1 MEKRWIRIQFSK
13 LGEIKYIS
21 HLDLGRTFMRALR
34 RAGVPL
40 WYSEGF
46 TPHPKLNFALP
57 LSVGSESEGELLDIA
72 VPADA
77 PEGCMA
83 PLAEELPA
91 GLKVLQLWEN
101 PSRKLSCVEYA
112 RYRLEF
118 PQGAAM
124 AEALRERLQ
133 QPLPVSKRSKK
144 GDLTVDVA
152 SALCEW
158 SVKEQGEDLVLSLLL
173 PAGGERGIWNPEL
186 LLKALEGEEAFA
198 PLCQNCRLVREALY
212 DGEKKLFCE

>member
-1 MEKRWIRIQFSK
+1 MEKRWIRIKFSK

-21 HLDLGRTFMRALR
+21 HLDLARSFMRALR

-57 LSVGSESEGELLDIA
+57 LSVGSESEWELLDVA
-72 VPADA
+72 VPEDA

-83 PLAEELPA
+83 PLAKELPA
-91 GLKVLQLWEN
+91 GLTLLEIREN

-118 PQGAAM
+118 PGGADA
-124 AEALRERLQ
+124 ALALEERLK
-133 QPLPVSKRSKK
+133 QPMPVNKRSKK
-144 GDLTVDVA
+144 GEVTVDAA
-152 SALCEW
+152 SALCE
-158 SVKEQGEDLVLSLLL
+158 SAVTAKGEDLVLSLLL

-186 LLKALEGEEAFA
+186 MLKALEKEEDWSC
-198 PLCQNCRLVREALY
+198 LCGNCRIVRETLY
-212 DGEKKLFCE
+212 DGERTPFV